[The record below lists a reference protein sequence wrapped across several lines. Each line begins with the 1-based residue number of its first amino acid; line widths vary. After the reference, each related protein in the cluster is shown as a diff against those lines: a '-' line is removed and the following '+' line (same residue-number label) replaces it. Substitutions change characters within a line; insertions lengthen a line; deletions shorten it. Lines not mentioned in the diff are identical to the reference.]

1 MQLEDNDN
9 HVPTAT
15 VIRISLDA
23 VTKTH
28 EVGSPAHNEIVKV
41 LKTSI
46 EELVVS
52 AEKAYKNKALITLI
66 ATAQSIHRRV
76 RRAAVATDDDK
87 KYNIAPA
94 YDENYPVIFNIIFW
108 FSVVMIFSLLA
119 ISLAIGNMDPGRDSI
134 IYRMT
139 STRMKK
145 DN

>member
-1 MQLEDNDN
+1 M
-9 HVPTAT
+9 
-15 VIRISLDA
+15 IRISLDA

-28 EVGSPAHNEIVKV
+28 EVGSPAHTEILKV
-41 LKTSI
+41 LKSSI
-46 EELVVS
+46 EELVVA
-52 AEKAYKNKALITLI
+52 AEKAYKNKALVTLI
-66 ATAQSIHRRV
+66 ATSHQSIHQRV
-76 RRAAVATDDDK
+76 RRAAAAATSDDK

-94 YDENYPVIFNIIFW
+94 YDDDYPVVFNIIFW
-108 FSVVMIFSLLA
+108 FSIVMIFSLLA